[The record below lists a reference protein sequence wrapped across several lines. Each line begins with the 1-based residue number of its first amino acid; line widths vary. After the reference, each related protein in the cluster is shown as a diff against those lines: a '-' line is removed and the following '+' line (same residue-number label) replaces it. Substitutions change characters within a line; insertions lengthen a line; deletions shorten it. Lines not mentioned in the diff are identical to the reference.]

1 MKMMHCACLFALALA
16 ACGQEPQ
23 TAAQAESTPPALE
36 AVALPQSDG
45 AGNRLEALT
54 QNGARWC
61 SGDGAWCLEAVDDA
75 PARLTAGDRTIAVP
89 SPGEP
94 WPFIIRVGADRAIV
108 GLVDE
113 EEQMYSGG
121 GGSASGVVLFEVS
134 NGVAQRLAALPLSGS
149 IMTRACFMEEDE
161 QKRAGACHDQYEFA
175 SRVRLDETVTGGEP
189 RIVLE
194 TAAGTFPGRVT
205 RGEDSGERGQLTEAD
220 LVWWHDDAC
229 SYRRTFS
236 RSPAGPYLPDAELPA
251 CSDYLEP

>member
-1 MKMMHCACLFALALA
+1 MRMMVLAGLLTLA
-16 ACGQEPQ
+16 ACGQQ
-23 TAAQAESTPPALE
+23 AATVAPAESTPPALE
-36 AVALPQSDG
+36 PVALPQTDG

-54 QNGARWC
+54 QDGARWC
-61 SGDGAWCLEAVDDA
+61 SGDGAWCLEAVEDA
-75 PARLTAGDRTIAVP
+75 PARLTAGEQTISVP

-94 WPFIIRVGADRAIV
+94 WPFIIRVGADSAIV
-108 GLVDE
+108 GLVDG

-121 GGSASGVVLFEVS
+121 GGSADGVLLFKVS
-134 NGVAQRLAALPLSGS
+134 NGRVEQVAVLPHAGS

-161 QKRAGACHDQYEFA
+161 QKRAGACHDQYEFV
-175 SRVRLDETVTGGEP
+175 SRIRLDETVTSGEP

-205 RGEDSGERGQLTEAD
+205 RGEDSGERGELTEAD
-220 LVWWHDDAC
+220 LVWWHDDVC

-236 RSPAGPYLPDAELPA
+236 RSTQGPYVPDAELPA